1 MTHSPGSSIRWRG
14 AFLSDPIDT
23 QELLQEV
30 FTKIWM
36 GAAGYD
42 LRRRAPLAW
51 AITITRAIKRAT
63 ESACFIAQSSRIS
76 RPEPWY

>member
-1 MTHSPGSSIRWRG
+1 M
-14 AFLSDPIDT
+14 DT

-36 GAAGYD
+36 DAADYD
-42 LRRRAPLAW
+42 LRCGAPLAW

-63 ESACFIAQSSRIS
+63 ESACFIAYSSRIS
-76 RPEPWY
+76 RP